1 MKIGFLGFGEVSSIL
16 SEGLL
21 DNGVNVFT
29 CLQGRSSTTKNK
41 ALEMGVTI
49 CPSYRKLA
57 EKSEIL
63 ISAVTPSTAVEVAR
77 DIGKYSRGIYVDI
90 NNISPATVREALGQ
104 VENKK
109 TVDAAII
116 GSVKRNGSNVQ
127 IIACGDSAQDFA
139 FLNDY
144 GLNIKI
150 MGTEIGNCS
159 QIKML
164 RSSYTKGVSALLW
177 ETISAAYKM
186 GIDEEVMEIIGETE
200 GQQFKN
206 SVNSRLISSF
216 KHAKRRYEEMDE
228 VKNLLS
234 DEIDP
239 IMADAIE
246 NTFEIIL
253 DQNKDFNNNNNNN
266 NKDFKDAIEFKSDL
280 KSYKELFK
288 HLYD

>member
-1 MKIGFLGFGEVSSIL
+1 MKVGFIGFGEVASTL
-16 SEGLL
+16 SQGLL
-21 DNGVNVFT
+21 DNGVNVLT
-29 CLQGRSSTTKNK
+29 CLHGRGPTTKNK
-41 ALEMGVTI
+41 ALEMGVTV
-49 CPSYRKLA
+49 CSSYRELA
-57 EKSEIL
+57 ETSEIL
-63 ISAVTPSTAVEVAR
+63 ISAVTPSTAVQVAR
-77 DIGKYSRGIYVDI
+77 EIGKYSTGIYVDI
-90 NNISPATVREALGQ
+90 NNVSPSTVREALGQ

-116 GSVKRNGSNVQ
+116 GSVKRNGHSVQ
-127 IIACGDSAQDFA
+127 IITCGESAHDFA
-139 FLNDY
+139 VLNGY

-150 MGTEIGNCS
+150 MGNKIGNCS

-186 GIDEEVMEIIGETE
+186 GIDEEVLEIIAETE
-200 GQQFKN
+200 GPQFMN
-206 SVNSRLISSF
+206 SANSRLISSF
-216 KHAKRRYEEMDE
+216 KHAKRRYEEMNE

-246 NTFEIIL
+246 NTFEIISN
-253 DQNKDFNNNNNNN
+253 QNKIFNEDD
-266 NKDFKDAIEFKSDL
+266 NKDLRSPMNFESDF

-288 HLYD
+288 HLFD

>member
-1 MKIGFLGFGEVSSIL
+1 
-16 SEGLL
+16 
-21 DNGVNVFT
+21 
-29 CLQGRSSTTKNK
+29 
-41 ALEMGVTI
+41 
-49 CPSYRKLA
+49 
-57 EKSEIL
+57 
-63 ISAVTPSTAVEVAR
+63 PSTAVEVAR